1 MHFKMQLDL
10 ANFEAS
16 TTPIFKQH
24 QICFMAYRATRLN
37 LHVALT
43 LMDPA
48 VSPVCPLSDATHPF
62 IQLNVLLYNSN

>member
-10 ANFEAS
+10 ANFKAS

-24 QICFMAYRATRLN
+24 QIYFMAYRA
-37 LHVALT
+37 

>member
-1 MHFKMQLDL
+1 MHFNMQLVL
-10 ANFEAS
+10 ANFKAS

-24 QICFMAYRATRLN
+24 QIYFMAYRA
-37 LHVALT
+37 

-48 VSPVCPLSDATHPF
+48 VATHPF

>member
-10 ANFEAS
+10 ANFKAS

-24 QICFMAYRATRLN
+24 QIYFMAYRA
-37 LHVALT
+37 

-48 VSPVCPLSDATHPF
+48 VSPLSDATHPF